1 MDSVWYIRGSVCLLK
16 GAVSCRKRNPER
28 GRGTAE
34 FPNIK
39 PRGRRCVTCRTH
51 TRTLT
56 THGQSRRATRREA
69 FLHHTRTISHK
80 PHGHGV
86 PPSTPAW
93 YPPAPP
99 LLTPA
104 RATAPPPPLTR
115 RAGQKVMP
123 RAAAAWPTG
132 WLRPPRRPS
141 WSPRSLSSCA
151 CARPLP
157 WPRLACTRRRLLPP
171 AARLGLGRSWPV
183 PRARRE
189 CAAQP
194 ACATQA
200 PMHADARRPWVAAQM
215 ASSRSSSAA

>member
-1 MDSVWYIRGSVCLLK
+1 MESLWRFFNVSRFCFKNGRESVHEPAPQRCAPGEPQK
-16 GAVSCRKRNPER
+16 GAQGVP
-28 GRGTAE
+28 G
-34 FPNIK
+34 P
-39 PRGRRCVTCRTH
+39 
-51 TRTLT
+51 TR
-56 THGQSRRATRREA
+56 HPATRREA

-104 RATAPPPPLTR
+104 RATPPPPPLTR
-115 RAGQKVMP
+115 RAGQKFMR

-157 WPRLACTRRRLLPP
+157 WPRLARTRRRPLPP